1 MASSP
6 ITSGH
11 VDGENVETMWDLI
24 FLGSK
29 INADG
34 DCSHEIKRRLLLWK
48 IAMSNLDIVLK
59 RRVITLPTK
68 ICIVKAKV
76 FAVVM
81 HRCASWTIMKAER
94 RRIDAFQLWCCRRLL
109 RVPWTARRGQEGKE
123 GKKRRGDREWEGWM
137 ASLTQWTWVWG
148 SSGR

>member
-1 MASSP
+1 
-6 ITSGH
+6 
-11 VDGENVETMWDLI
+11 
-24 FLGSK
+24 
-29 INADG
+29 
-34 DCSHEIKRRLLLWK
+34 
-48 IAMSNLDIVLK
+48 MSNLDIVLK

-81 HRCASWTIMKAER
+81 HRCASWTIVKAER

-123 GKKRRGDREWEGWM
+123 GKKRRGDRE
-137 ASLTQWTWVWG
+137 
-148 SSGR
+148 